1 MFTEKQINEILA
13 VCGKAT
19 PGPWEAEHGEW
30 DCNWECGH
38 KAGDPECHKEICEC
52 EHIKQYIP
60 ADVRPLFTV
69 DCGDFMGLSDDNADF
84 IALARTALPQLAED
98 YRKLAEYA
106 LQVEKALD
114 LLLDNLFEMDDETCP
129 ADVDGENFCCDVNIC
144 GVERPYKKCW
154 LKFYLGKAKAGEAAG
169 YGGEE

>member
-1 MFTEKQINEILA
+1 MTKEQLAEILA
-13 VCGKAT
+13 VCAKAT
-19 PGPWEAEHGEW
+19 EGPWRAVSKQVAGLDRIKRYSYATIVDANGKELIYECWGDGERLYF
-30 DCNWECGH
+30 EYIT
-38 KAGDPECHKEICEC
+38 KEDA
-52 EHIKQYIP
+52 Q
-60 ADVRPLFTV
+60 
-69 DCGDFMGLSDDNADF
+69 F
-84 IALARTALPQLAED
+84 IALARTALPELAED

-129 ADVDGENFCCDVNIC
+129 ADVDGKEFCCDVNIC

-154 LKFYLGKAKAGEAAG
+154 LKFYLDKAKAGEAAG